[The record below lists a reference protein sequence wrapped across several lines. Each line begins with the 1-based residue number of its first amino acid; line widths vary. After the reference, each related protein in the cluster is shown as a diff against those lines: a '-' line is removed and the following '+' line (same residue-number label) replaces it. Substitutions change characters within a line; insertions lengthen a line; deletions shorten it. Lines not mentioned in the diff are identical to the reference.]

1 MERLEVSE
9 AEMVDLDNQYWW
21 KIKATSPNFG
31 EDSVVP
37 SNAQFKGDINPSRED
52 RGAQYNVNQLP
63 ESLRSLC
70 IRIVGIDDSDE
81 IDQ

>member
-9 AEMVDLDNQYWW
+9 AEKVDLDNQYWG

-37 SNAQFKGDINPSRED
+37 SNVQFKGDINPSRED
-52 RGAQYNVNQLP
+52 QGRAIQREPVTT
-63 ESLRSLC
+63 EFTVTVHSHR
-70 IRIVGIDDSDE
+70 
-81 IDQ
+81 